1 MRLMPFVPI
10 EKEIQMKQLVLHQ
23 LNKVDHNF
31 VRENSSSRRKIVVA
45 LAADYGNLGDVAI
58 TMAQAQF
65 LEEKYPEHDILLFP
79 LSDTF
84 TKMKSLQKV
93 IQPQDL
99 ITLVG
104 GGNTGDQYPTIEF
117 ARQFIIKHF
126 PENPIIAFPQT
137 VDYQDINKVSTDLN
151 KYRQHQ
157 NLLLTVREQRSYD
170 FYRQHYQ
177 GPVKL
182 LPDIVLTLGDHYGH
196 SRLSRRHI
204 LLCLR
209 QDKEKGISLTSENL
223 TTLSQKD
230 QLDFQDTQLTVDRL
244 SLTEGRQA
252 VEQLIDCFQ
261 QKQLVITDRLHGMIL
276 ACITGT
282 PCIALDNKNKKIS
295 GVYQTWLK
303 GKSNIHVFETTPS
316 STAFMIKVNE
326 LYGQTYSPPK
336 FRAYF
341 DKLIQFDQ
349 QQGITQ
355 IASG

>member
-65 LEEKYPEHDILLFP
+65 LEEKYPEYDILLFP

-84 TKMKSLQKV
+84 AKMKSLQKV

-126 PENPIIAFPQT
+126 PENSIIAFPQT

-151 KYRQHQ
+151 KYQQHQ

-182 LPDIVLTLGDHYGH
+182 LPDIVLTLGERYGY
-196 SRLSRRHI
+196 SQQTRSNI
-204 LLCLR
+204 LICLR
-209 QDKEKGISLTSENL
+209 QDKERVVNL
-223 TTLSQKD
+223 TQKDLTALAQKD
-230 QLDFQDTQLTVDRL
+230 QLEFQDTQLAVGYL
-244 SLTEGRQA
+244 SLTEGMQEI
-252 VEQLIDCFQ
+252 EQLINCFQ
-261 QKQLVITDRLHGMIL
+261 QKQLIITDRLHGMIL

-282 PCIALDNKNKKIS
+282 PCIALDNKNKKVS
-295 GVYQTWLK
+295 GVYQAWLK
-303 GKSNIHVFETTPS
+303 GCSNIHVFEMMPS
-316 STAFMIKVNE
+316 SKVLMSKVNE
-326 LYGQTYSPPK
+326 LYGQTYEPPK
-336 FRAYF
+336 FKDYF
-341 DKLIQFDQ
+341 EELLQLD
-349 QQGITQ
+349 
-355 IASG
+355 